1 MSVYFWV
8 NLFYGC
14 IFLGSIL
21 SCDSCLFRITSQRQD
36 LDTIMYFTLLSTQK
50 WSLSRSTTYLVSMI
64 IPSIYCNTK
73 STLILSADR
82 NQIWRL
88 QVVGNI
94 SKSSDQLKSNP
105 SLYFSLRPLYHL
117 SCSSFD
123 FLGIVIV
130 KVCFFPGADFLL
142 NRALDN
148 CRVSVNQ
155 RIQFREMQDSTPPV
169 NGVHVRNGTFPLFT
183 SRQIHLW

>member
-1 MSVYFWV
+1 MAHKPRTRV
-8 NLFYGC
+8 NFYISLLCTKTKISEPLNIVITYLKLPSGVC
-14 IFLGSIL
+14 IFLGKLVLWMYFLGSIL
-21 SCDSCLFRITSQRQD
+21 LSVQDNVTGQD

-50 WSLSRSTTYLVSMI
+50 WSLSRSITYLVSMI
-64 IPSIYCNTK
+64 NPSIYCNTK
-73 STLILSADR
+73 STHILSADR
-82 NQIWRL
+82 N

-142 NRALDN
+142 NRALDS
-148 CRVSVNQ
+148 C
-155 RIQFREMQDSTPPV
+155 
-169 NGVHVRNGTFPLFT
+169 
-183 SRQIHLW
+183 